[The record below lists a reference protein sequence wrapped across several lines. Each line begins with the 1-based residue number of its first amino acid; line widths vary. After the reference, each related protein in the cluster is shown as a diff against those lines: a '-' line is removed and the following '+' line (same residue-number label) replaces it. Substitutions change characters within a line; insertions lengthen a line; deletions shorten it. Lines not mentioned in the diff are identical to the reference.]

1 MKNKPDSLFFNREF
15 ALTPKY
21 RRLCKNGGLILIMKV
36 LVINGSPKGKN
47 SITYQTIRF
56 LQKKFP
62 KDEFDV
68 IHAGAQISLL
78 EQDMSGV
85 VKAMQWAQMILFAYP
100 VYTFIAPSQLHRFI
114 SQIKEQEVD
123 LSGKYATQITTSKH
137 FYDVTAHRYIEDN
150 CKDMGMRILRGF
162 SADMNDLL
170 TKKGQLQVITYWNYI
185 KHIIE
190 QEKCS
195 FAKEQADECKNQ
207 KYHVIIVTDCT
218 EENERLRRMI
228 IDFRKALPY
237 ESHVVNLR
245 KFEFQGGCLGCFHCA
260 ADGTCAYQD
269 GFDEFLRNK
278 IQKADSIVYAFSI
291 KDHSMGALFKMYDD
305 RQFCNGH
312 RSVTM
317 GKPTAYLIDGEFSQ
331 EENLQMILE
340 GRSQVG
346 GNFLAGIATNE
357 GVGADSPKTCAD
369 KLVYALVHRI
379 TLNENFYAV
388 GGKKIFRDL
397 VYEMQGLMRAD
408 HMFYKKHHMYD
419 FPQKK
424 LGTIWG
430 MKLVGLL
437 LRMPRTREMMQPKM
451 TEGML
456 MPYEEVIT
464 GKPLHISED

>member
-1 MKNKPDSLFFNREF
+1 MR
-15 ALTPKY
+15 
-21 RRLCKNGGLILIMKV
+21 V

-68 IHAGAQISLL
+68 IHAGAQIALL
-78 EQDMSGV
+78 EQEMSAV
-85 VKAMQWAQMILFAYP
+85 AESVKWAQIVLFAYP
-100 VYTFIAPSQLHRFI
+100 VYTFIAPSQLHRFMAAM
-114 SQIKEQEVD
+114 KENGID
-123 LSGKYATQITTSKH
+123 LSGKYAVQITTSKH

-150 CKDMGMRILRGF
+150 CKDMGMHVLRGF

-170 TKKGQLQVITYWNYI
+170 TKKGQLQVITYWNYV
-185 KHIIE
+185 KHIITQETSLVMEE
-190 QEKCS
+190 QDGTPLREK
-195 FAKEQADECKNQ
+195 NG
-207 KYHVIIVTDCT
+207 KYRIVIVTDCT
-218 EENERLRRMI
+218 RENERLRRMI

-245 KFEFQGGCLGCFHCA
+245 NFTFQGGCLGCFHCA
-260 ADGTCAYQD
+260 ADGTCVYKD
-269 GFDEFLRNK
+269 GFDELLRNK

-291 KDHSMGALFKMYDD
+291 KDHSMGTLFKTYDD

-340 GRSQVG
+340 ARSQVG

-357 GVGADSPKTCAD
+357 GIGADSPRTCAD
-369 KLVYALVHRI
+369 KLAYALVHRI
-379 TLNENFYAV
+379 TVNENFYGV
-388 GGKKIFRDL
+388 GGMKIFRDL
-397 VYEMQGLMRAD
+397 IFEMQGMMRAD
-408 HMFYKKHHMYD
+408 HQFYKEHHFYD

-424 LGTIWG
+424 IGTILF
-430 MKLVGLL
+430 MKFVGLL
-437 LRMPRTREMMQPKM
+437 LRMPQSKAQVQAKM

-456 MPYEEVIT
+456 MPYERVIN
-464 GKPLHISED
+464 GNPLKES

>member
-1 MKNKPDSLFFNREF
+1 MR
-15 ALTPKY
+15 
-21 RRLCKNGGLILIMKV
+21 V

-68 IHAGAQISLL
+68 IHAGAQIALL
-78 EQDMSGV
+78 EQEPSSV
-85 VKAMQWAQMILFAYP
+85 VEAVKWAQIILFAYP

-114 SQIKEQEVD
+114 ELLKAKNID
-123 LSGKYATQITTSKH
+123 FSGKYAIQITTSKH

-150 CKDMGMRILRGF
+150 CRDMGMRVLRGF

-170 TKKGQLQVITYWNYI
+170 TKKGQLQVITYWNYV
-185 KHIIE
+185 KHIIM
-190 QEKCS
+190 QETSSYDNTKDN
-195 FAKEQADECKNQ
+195 AGHKEKFE
-207 KYHVIIVTDCT
+207 KYHIVIVTDCT
-218 EENERLRRMI
+218 KENERLRRMI
-228 IDFRKALPY
+228 IDFRKELPFV
-237 ESHVVNLR
+237 SHVVNLQNFTF
-245 KFEFQGGCLGCFHCA
+245 KGGCLGCFHCA
-260 ADGTCAYQD
+260 ADGTCVYQD
-269 GFDEFLRNK
+269 GFDELLRNK

-291 KDHSMGALFKMYDD
+291 KDHSMGALFKTYDD

-312 RSVTM
+312 RTVTM

-340 GRSQVG
+340 ARSQVG

-369 KLVYALVHRI
+369 KLAYALVHRI
-379 TLNENFYAV
+379 TVNENFYGV
-388 GGKKIFRDL
+388 GGMKIFRDL
-397 VYEMQGLMRAD
+397 IFEMQGMMRAD
-408 HMFYKKHHMYD
+408 HQFYKEHHFYD

-424 LGTIWG
+424 IGTILF

-437 LRMPRTREMMQPKM
+437 LRMPQSKVQMQSKM

-456 MPYEEVIT
+456 MPYERVIN
-464 GKPLHISED
+464 GNPLKES

>member
-1 MKNKPDSLFFNREF
+1 MR
-15 ALTPKY
+15 
-21 RRLCKNGGLILIMKV
+21 V

-68 IHAGAQISLL
+68 IHAGAQIGLL
-78 EQDMSGV
+78 EQDMSAV
-85 VKAMQWAQMILFAYP
+85 AKAAQWAQLILFAYP

-114 SQIKEQEVD
+114 ACIKEQGID
-123 LSGKYATQITTSKH
+123 FSGKYATQITTSKH
-137 FYDVTAHRYIEDN
+137 FYDVTAHRYIEEN
-150 CKDMGMRILRGF
+150 CADMGMRVLRGF

-170 TKKGQLQVITYWNYI
+170 TKEGQLQVITYWNYM
-185 KHIIE
+185 KHIIV
-190 QEKCS
+190 QEISPFGKGQDRTPL
-195 FAKEQADECKNQ
+195 KEKNG
-207 KYHVIIVTDCT
+207 KYHIVIVTDCT
-218 EENERLRRMI
+218 RENERLRQMI

-237 ESHVVNLR
+237 ASYVVNLQDFDFR
-245 KFEFQGGCLGCFHCA
+245 GGCLGCFHCA
-260 ADGTCAYQD
+260 ADGTCVYQD
-269 GFDEFLRNK
+269 GFDGLLRNR

-291 KDHSMGALFKMYDD
+291 KDHSMGALFKTYDD

-312 RSVTM
+312 RTVTM

-331 EENLQMILE
+331 EENLKMILE

-369 KLVYALVHRI
+369 KLAYALVHRI
-379 TLNENFYAV
+379 TLNENFYGV
-388 GGKKIFRDL
+388 GGMKIFRDL
-397 VYEMQGLMRAD
+397 IYEMQGMMRAD
-408 HMFYKKHHMYD
+408 HKFYKKHHFYD

-424 LGTIWG
+424 LGTIWL

-437 LRMPRTREMMQPKM
+437 LRLPRSRAQVQSRM

-456 MPYEEVIT
+456 MPYEKIIS
-464 GKPLHISED
+464 GNPLEK